1 MHMTDE
7 IEGMMRCPQCGTAW
21 PTMQKQWGSALI
33 VPRVQS
39 GYGRNWA
46 VYQCSTCKEMVMT
59 ASRMGNQ
66 GTLDIEKTYPPTD
79 TVDAALPDK
88 ARTYLQQA
96 MESLHAPDGAA
107 MLIGSAVDAM
117 LKAKNLTDGSL
128 YSRIDKAVGAHLFTE
143 EMGEWAHAVRLG
155 SNRPRHA
162 DTDDPHVS
170 IEEAKQALEFAT
182 TLGLILFVLPDRV
195 ARGRAAT
202 ETPPKG

>member
-1 MHMTDE
+1 MTDE
-7 IEGMMRCPQCGTAW
+7 IEGMLRCPQCGTAS
-21 PTMQKQWGSALI
+21 PTMQKLWGVKLI
-33 VPRVQS
+33 IPRGHT

-46 VYQCSTCKEMVMT
+46 VYQCSTCKALVMT
-59 ASRMGNQ
+59 ASRMGNES
-66 GTLDIEKTYPPTD
+66 TLDIETSYPPTD
-79 TVDAALPDK
+79 TVDAALPEK

-107 MLIGSAVDAM
+107 MLIAAAVDAM
-117 LKAKNLTDGSL
+117 LKAKNLTEGTL
-128 YSRIDKAVGAHLFTE
+128 NNRIDKAVAAHLFTE

-182 TLGLILFVLPDRV
+182 TLGPVV
-195 ARGRAAT
+195 S
-202 ETPPKG
+202 